1 ALYAP
6 FEPADNLAR
15 MTFLDPAGRHFY
27 ADWDRAARAAVA
39 NLRQAAGFDP
49 ATRRS
54 RLNGDLQGEF
64 TVGAVWLSSGTH
76 TADDVRVRGPRAVRG
91 GRGQL

>member
-1 ALYAP
+1 MGG
-6 FEPADNLAR
+6 LAG
-15 MTFLDPAGRHFY
+15 GR
-27 ADWDRAARAAVA
+27 RAELTGARPRARGVPPGARTHARA
-39 NLRQAAGFDP
+39 